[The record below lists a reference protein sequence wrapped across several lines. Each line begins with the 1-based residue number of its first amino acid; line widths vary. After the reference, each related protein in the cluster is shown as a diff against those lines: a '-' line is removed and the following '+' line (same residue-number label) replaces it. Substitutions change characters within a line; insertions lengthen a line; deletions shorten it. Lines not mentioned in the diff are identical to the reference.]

1 MLPLIALSAEWI
13 DVFSMIVHLSNR
25 LDYIYTANPPGQS
38 TQKQHKEELP
48 HHRVIDAADRCLI
61 AVAVEKYPQPLEHQR
76 PHLYTPVTGLIATSD
91 VNVAVSMAIREK
103 MESKYIASLPDKITT
118 SLPYNSISSPINTMD
133 MLKTHAKDTKVLPVI
148 DLQNIFLRLLM
159 IGQWRGMELEPLFA
173 YVLCAVPPALIDK
186 HGCLR
191 KSSKSGLM
199 KRLGVLDA
207 SPAMVDVVIVDVSQL
222 FYHIV

>member
-133 MLKTHAKDTKVLPVI
+133 MLKTHAKDTTGMPAI

-159 IGQWRGMELEPLFA
+159 RGIELEPLFA
-173 YVLCAVPPALIDK
+173 FELCAVPPALIDE

-191 KSSKSGLM
+191 KSSKSAVM

-207 SPAMVDVVIVDVSQL
+207 SPAIADVVIVNVDNV
-222 FYHIV
+222 